1 MYYDKNR
8 ISTNCKSAWFSESGN
23 TDVNMK
29 SPTNN
34 FFLKSQEELQI
45 LMNQSHKVAVYA
57 VAMLHCISL
66 PLGAKSNQK
75 YITQTKNLKL
85 LLQDPYN
92 IGQFQ
97 AWWDKKVQIYKQ
109 L

>member
-1 MYYDKNR
+1 MYYDENR

-29 SPTNN
+29 SPTNI

-75 YITQTKNLKL
+75 YITQTKNSQKH
-85 LLQDPYN
+85 QVAFTRPIQYWS
-92 IGQFQ
+92 ISCMMR
-97 AWWDKKVQIYKQ
+97 
-109 L
+109 